1 MMNTEN
7 VVPHLRKETVNPV
20 GDLLEGGVTTGIRRQ
35 AIHGRRITMLLNQ
48 ILSREN
54 MLQALK
60 RVEQNK
66 GSHGVDM
73 MPVQNLRQHIVENWL
88 SIKEAILKG
97 TYEPMPVR
105 RVEIP
110 KPDGG
115 VRLLGIPTV
124 TDRLIQQAIAQVLS
138 KVYDPTFSENS
149 YGFRPNRSAHDAV
162 RKAKEYI
169 RDGHRWVVDM
179 DLEKFFD
186 KVNHDRLM
194 GTLAKRIQDKP
205 LLKLIRKYLQS
216 GVMINGVVSSTLEG
230 TPQGGPLS
238 PLLSNIVLDELDKE
252 LERRGHKF
260 VRYADDCNI
269 YVKSKR
275 AGLRTMANIQRFI
288 EGKLRLKVNEK
299 KSAVDRPWKRKF
311 LGFSFTSH
319 KEPKVR
325 IAKESLKRMKNKVRE
340 ITSRKMPYPM
350 EYRIQKLNQY
360 LMGWCGYFALADT
373 KSIFL
378 ELDKWIRRRLRMCL
392 WKNWKKPKTK
402 IRNLIQLGVPQWQ
415 AYEWGNT
422 RKSYWRIS
430 NSPILHRTLGNSY
443 WRNQGLKSLEARYEN
458 LRQLS

>member
-1 MMNTEN
+1 
-7 VVPHLRKETVNPV
+7 
-20 GDLLEGGVTTGIRRQ
+20 
-35 AIHGRRITMLLNQ
+35 MLLKQ

-54 MLQALK
+54 MLLALK
-60 RVEQNK
+60 RVEKNK

-73 MPVQNLRQHIVENWL
+73 MPVRNLRQHIVENWS

-97 TYEPMPVR
+97 TYNLMPVR

-138 KVYDPTFSENS
+138 KIYDPMFSEHS

-162 RKAKEYI
+162 RKAKGYI
-169 RDGHRWVVDM
+169 RDGFRWVVDM

-194 GTLAKRIQDKP
+194 STLAKTVNDKP
-205 LLKLIRKYLQS
+205 LLKLIRKYLQA
-216 GVMINGVVSSTLEG
+216 GVMINGVVSSTSQG

-252 LERRGHKF
+252 LEKRGHKF

-275 AGLRTMANIQRFI
+275 AGERTMASIQRFI
-288 EGKLRLKVNEK
+288 EEKLRLKVNIK

-311 LGFSFTSH
+311 LGFSFTSA
-319 KEPKVR
+319 KEPKIR
-325 IAKESLKRMKNKVRE
+325 IAKESIKRMKEKVRE

-350 EYRIQKLNQY
+350 EYRIAKLNQY
-360 LMGWCGYFALADT
+360 LIGWCGYFALADT
-373 KSIFL
+373 KSVFK
-378 ELDKWIRRRLRMCL
+378 ELDGWIRRRLRMFL
-392 WKNWKKPKTK
+392 WKNGKKTK
-402 IRNLIQLGVPQWQ
+402 NEDTQPHKMRGSKG
-415 AYEWGNT
+415 E
-422 RKSYWRIS
+422 
-430 NSPILHRTLGNSY
+430 
-443 WRNQGLKSLEARYEN
+443 SL
-458 LRQLS
+458 

>member
-1 MMNTEN
+1 
-7 VVPHLRKETVNPV
+7 
-20 GDLLEGGVTTGIRRQ
+20 
-35 AIHGRRITMLLNQ
+35 MLMNQ

-60 RVEQNK
+60 RVEKNK

-73 MPVQNLRQHIVENWL
+73 MPVQTLRQHTLENWS
-88 SIKEAILKG
+88 SIKEHILNG
-97 TYEPMPVR
+97 AYEPQPVR
-105 RVEIP
+105 RIEIP

-138 KVYDPTFSENS
+138 RLYDPSFSDHS
-149 YGFRPNRSAHDAV
+149 YGFRPGRSAHDAV
-162 RKAKEYI
+162 RKAKGYI
-169 RDGHRWVVDM
+169 REGYRWTVDM

-194 GTLAKRIQDKP
+194 STLAKRIDDKP

-216 GVMINGVVSSTLEG
+216 GVLINGIVLDTNEG

-238 PLLSNIVLDELDKE
+238 PLLSNIVLDELDIE
-252 LERRGHKF
+252 LEQRGHKF

-269 YVKSKR
+269 YVKTKR
-275 AGLRTMANIQRFI
+275 AGERVMESIQSFI
-288 EGKLRLKVNEK
+288 ETKLRLKVNEK

-311 LGFSFTSH
+311 LGFSFTSN

-325 IAKESLKRMKNKVRE
+325 IAKESQVRMKNKIRE

-360 LMGWCGYFALADT
+360 LIGWCGYFALADT
-373 KSIFL
+373 QSIFG
-378 ELDKWIRRRLRMCL
+378 ELDGWIRRRLRMCL

-402 IRNLIQLGVPQWQ
+402 VKNLIRLGIADWQ
-415 AYEWGNT
+415 AYQWGNT

-430 NSPILHRTLGNSY
+430 KSPILQRTLGNSY
-443 WRNQGLKSLEARYEN
+443 WNRQGLKSLKARYET
-458 LRQLS
+458 LRYLS

>member
-1 MMNTEN
+1 
-7 VVPHLRKETVNPV
+7 
-20 GDLLEGGVTTGIRRQ
+20 
-35 AIHGRRITMLLNQ
+35 MLLNQ

-169 RDGHRWVVDM
+169 RDGYRWVVDM

-275 AGLRTMANIQRFI
+275 AGLRTMASIQRFI

-311 LGFSFTSH
+311 LGFSFTYH

-360 LMGWCGYFALADT
+360 LVGWCGYFALADT

-402 IRNLIQLGVPQWQ
+402 TRNLIQLGVPQWQ

-443 WRNQGLKSLEARYEN
+443 WRNQGLESLEARYEN